1 MKNIFYISLFLFI
14 FTSAVFSQVQPI
26 NMPEVY
32 DNSIAL
38 PKSAEEGF
46 NMFTDNTFTTLKTP
60 YQEKINFIKDYKNK
74 VNDYMQQ
81 TAEEVRTLAANN
93 DPLMRDTS
101 QEYINRQIKDLNL
114 QMLDVVTNE
123 LSEIGMA
130 QVEFNDQIASLT
142 DNKEKL
148 KRLNTYISGKYADI
162 TNKYAG
168 LLREKL
174 VQIYPIYQDINFG
187 AGIKNPVSRMTT
199 IASLFATVDVYVN
212 RRNEAARL
220 TAERLAKDYMAY
232 KN

>member
-1 MKNIFYISLFLFI
+1 MKNIFYYTLFLF
-14 FTSAVFSQVQPI
+14 VFSSGIFAQMQPI

-32 DNSIAL
+32 DNSISL
-38 PKSAEEGF
+38 PGSAEQGF
-46 NMFTDNTFTTLKTP
+46 NMFTDNTFTTLKSP
-60 YQEKINFIKDYKNK
+60 YQEKITFVKDYEKK
-74 VNDYMQQ
+74 IDDYMKQ
-81 TAEEVRTLAANN
+81 TTEEGRGLVASN

-101 QEYINRQIKDLNL
+101 QEYLNRQIVNLNL
-114 QMLDVVTNE
+114 EMLDIVTKE
-123 LSEIGMA
+123 LNDIGLA
-130 QVEFNDQIASLT
+130 QIEFNEQIAPLT

-174 VQIYPIYQDINFG
+174 VQIYALYQEINFG
-187 AGIKNPVSRMTT
+187 SGIRNPLTRLTT
-199 IASLFATVDVYVN
+199 ISSLFATVDVYVN

-220 TAERLAKDYMAY
+220 TAERLAKDYIAY